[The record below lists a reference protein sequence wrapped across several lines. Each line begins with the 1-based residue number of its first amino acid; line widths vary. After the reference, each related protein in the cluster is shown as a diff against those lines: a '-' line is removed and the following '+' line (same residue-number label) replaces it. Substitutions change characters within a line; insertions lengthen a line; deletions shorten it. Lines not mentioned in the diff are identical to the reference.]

1 MTRPARHADDH
12 VRAQE
17 AALQAYVDDP
27 LEDGDALLLLD
38 DAVCLELQGLADGWD
53 DVGRRTLVDLLATTS
68 RRVVV
73 AFARTGGE
81 LLPGDYRIWREL
93 HESLRATEVDLLP
106 VRVLPAA

>member
-1 MTRPARHADDH
+1 MTRPARHVDDH
-12 VRAQE
+12 VDAQQ
-17 AALQAYVDDP
+17 ALQAYVEHP

-38 DAVCLELQGLADGWD
+38 DAVCLELQGLANAWD

-73 AFARTGGE
+73 AIARTGGE

-93 HESLRATEVDLLP
+93 HELLRDTEVDLLP
-106 VRVLPAA
+106 VRGLPAA